1 MAVSPILSIPLTAPT
16 QTDKTT
22 TMNDAVVQLEGALQD
37 QLVLDFT
44 AGAITLTT
52 TQFTRF
58 QVFVCTN
65 VPSTRALIIPLTK
78 RVFVVRNTGAAAVTV
93 GGTTGAT
100 FVVPAGNGA
109 VIQCTGFDTIG
120 YGTGGPG
127 PPGVSGS
134 AGGGVSMVYQ
144 FDATTTNADP
154 GAGRLRLSATTQNAS
169 TGIYL
174 DPIDLTGSDWT
185 SVLAS
190 IDTGTSTEKGT
201 VRLYNVLDT
210 TKFLVFSVTDYIS
223 HTGYAELTVASIG
236 SSTASP
242 FSSLDDLGFTF
253 TRTGDHG
260 TTWRDGTGAPSSSL
274 GIDGDYYLDHALGDV
289 YVRAFGTYTVTA
301 NIKGPTGATGAT
313 GAAGAAGSVWR
324 NGIGA
329 PSSGLGIN
337 GDLYLNDTTG
347 DVSQKISGTYTV
359 IANIMGP
366 TGAPG
371 SARSA
376 ARMQAQWVSG
386 AIVQNDTIFF
396 AYDPPYNG
404 TINSLT
410 YFTGVGS
417 FTVAVKISGTN
428 VTGLSAVL
436 VNNTTAATATATAAN
451 TFTAGQHI
459 TAAITSATSSPT
471 DALLSLNVTWS

>member
-22 TMNDAVVQLEGALQD
+22 TMNDGIVQLEGALQD
-37 QLVLDFT
+37 QLVLDFS
-44 AGAITLTT
+44 AGNITLTT
-52 TQFTRF
+52 TQFTRY
-58 QVFVCTN
+58 QVFLCTN
-65 VPSTRALIIPLTK
+65 ISTTRSLIIPLTK
-78 RVFVVRNTGAAAVTV
+78 RVFVVRNTGSAALTV

-100 FVVPAGNGA
+100 YALPAGNGA

-120 YGTGGPG
+120 YGAGGPG
-127 PPGVSGS
+127 PPGIAGA

-144 FDATTTNADP
+144 FDASTTNADP

-169 TGIYL
+169 TAIYL
-174 DPIDLTGSDWT
+174 DNIDLSGSDWT

-190 IDTGTSTEKGT
+190 IDTGTSAEKGT
-201 VRLYNVLDT
+201 IRLYNVLDN
-210 TKFLVFSVTDYIS
+210 TKFLVFSVTDYLS
-223 HTGYAELTVASIG
+223 HTGYAELAVVAIG
-236 SSTASP
+236 SSTGSP
-242 FSSLDDLGFTF
+242 FSGLDDLGFTF

-260 TTWRDGTGAPSSSL
+260 TTWRDGTSPPANTL
-274 GIDGDYYLDHALGDV
+274 GIDGDYYLEHTMGDV
-289 YVRAFGTYTVTA
+289 YLRAFGVYSVVA
-301 NIKGPTGATGAT
+301 NLRGPTGTT
-313 GAAGAAGSVWR
+313 GAAGAAGAPGSVWR

-329 PSSGLGIN
+329 PTSGLGIN
-337 GDLYLNDTTG
+337 GDFYLNDTTG
-347 DVSQKISGTYTV
+347 DVSQKISGAYTV
-359 IANIMGP
+359 VANIVGP
-366 TGAPG
+366 IGPAG

-386 AIVQNDTIFF
+386 AVVQNDTIFF

-417 FTVAVKISGTN
+417 FVVAVKIAGTN
-428 VTGLSAVL
+428 VTGLGAVT
-436 VNNTTAATATATAAN
+436 VNNTTAATATATALN

-459 TAAITSATSSPT
+459 TAAISGATSSPT

>member
-1 MAVSPILSIPLTAPT
+1 MAVSPLLSIPLVAPT
-16 QTDKTT
+16 QSDKTT
-22 TMNDAVVQLEGALQD
+22 TLNDMIVDIEGATND
-37 QLVLDFT
+37 QLVLDFSS
-44 AGAITLTT
+44 GSLTLTT
-52 TQFTRF
+52 TEYTRY

-65 VPSTRALIIPLTK
+65 VSVPRTLTIPLTK
-78 RVFVVRNTGAAAVTV
+78 RVFVIRNTGSADLTV
-93 GGTTGAT
+93 GGVTGAT
-100 FVVPAGNGA
+100 FPVPAGNGN
-109 VIQCTGFDTIG
+109 VLQCTGFDTIG
-120 YGTGGPG
+120 YGAGGPG
-127 PPGVSGS
+127 PQGIPGA
-134 AGGGVSMVYQ
+134 AGGGVSIDYQ
-144 FDATTTNADP
+144 FDATTTNSDP
-154 GAGRLRLSATTQNAS
+154 GPGRLRLSATTQNAS

-174 DPIDLTGSDWT
+174 DFLDLGGTDWT
-185 SVLAS
+185 SVLAD
-190 IDTGTSTEKGT
+190 IDTGSSAEKGV
-201 VRLYNVLDT
+201 VRLYNLVDA
-210 TKFLVFSVTDYIS
+210 TKFLVFSVTDYS
-223 HTGYAELTVASIG
+223 PHSGYAALAVSALGG
-236 SSTASP
+236 SSASP
-242 FSSLDDLGFTF
+242 FSSLDEIGFTF

-260 TTWRDGTGAPSSSL
+260 TTWRDGSGIPSNSL
-274 GIDGDYYLDHALGDV
+274 GIDGDYYLDNATGNV
-289 YVRAFGTYTVTA
+289 YQRSTGVYGLSS
-301 NIKGPTGATGAT
+301 NIQGPAGPTGAA

-324 NGIGA
+324 NGTSA
-329 PSSGLGIN
+329 PTSGLGIN

-366 TGAPG
+366 TGAAG

-386 AIVQNDTIFF
+386 AVVQNDTIFF

-417 FTVAVKISGTN
+417 FTVAVKIAGTN
-428 VTGLSAVL
+428 VTGLSAVT

-459 TAAITSATSSPT
+459 TAAITGATSSPT